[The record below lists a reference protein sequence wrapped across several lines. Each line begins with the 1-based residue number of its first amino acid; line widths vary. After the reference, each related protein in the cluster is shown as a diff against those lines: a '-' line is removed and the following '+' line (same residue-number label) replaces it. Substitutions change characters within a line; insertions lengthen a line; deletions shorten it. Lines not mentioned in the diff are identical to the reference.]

1 MHGDCFVPLAS
12 LSVKYFVAMLQVM
25 TDELRT
31 GFLQLLHRCT
41 ETGLDAGE
49 LMQQQC
55 HHLLTHCAAKGQ
67 YRDAVSSI
75 LAEVKLSNNK
85 PANCFNWNI
94 FALVFLPE
102 QELPFKA
109 AAMSQLM

>member
-41 ETGLDAGE
+41 ETGLNAGE

-67 YRDAVSSI
+67 YRMQYLVFLQRSSFPTTNLPTVSTGH
-75 LAEVKLSNNK
+75 
-85 PANCFNWNI
+85 I
-94 FALVFLPE
+94 FALVFLR
-102 QELPFKA
+102 
-109 AAMSQLM
+109 